1 MVVFM
6 FHGFGSGKI
15 IDVTIYGVNLSDDC
29 VSVIVMTQVE
39 T

>member
-1 MVVFM
+1 MVVAM
-6 FHGFGSGKI
+6 FSGFGSGKI
-15 IDVTIYGVNLSDDC
+15 VDVAVDGVNLADDC